1 MLAATGPTGPTRGD
15 EVMMKLTLEP
25 LTAEAFAPYGDVLAA
40 PAEPDRIYI
49 DGAYR
54 SLRSGARPSLSFTR
68 KAPARLPITSHLL
81 ERHEFSAQSFIPMD
95 GGTCIVVVA
104 PHAEAGGP
112 DMTRARAFLAAPGQG
127 VTYAPNVWHHP
138 FTVLERPACYAVA
151 MWLDGSKG
159 DEEFVTVPEFVIDK
173 A

>member
-1 MLAATGPTGPTRGD
+1 
-15 EVMMKLTLEP
+15 MKLTLEP

-40 PAEPDRIYI
+40 PAEPGRSYI

-54 SLRSGARPSLSFTR
+54 SLRPDARPSLSFTR
-68 KAPARLPITSHLL
+68 KAPVTLPIASHLM

-95 GGTCIVVVA
+95 GGICIIIVA
-104 PHAEAGGP
+104 AHAADGGP
-112 DMTRARAFLAAPGQG
+112 DMARARAFLAAPGQG